1 MRRLFKKHVE
11 STTKEG
17 SVAYERS
24 YLCNLKKKTLQASN
38 LISKKVYISSLTVK
52 HMYDK
57 RIAFEFF
64 TIMDNIHNFL
74 KYPDM
79 ICENKP
85 GNKKR
90 ADVAFIK
97 KIDDHYFVCLLEND
111 KKMGDISVVTAHIIK
126 QADIPKFKLLLT
138 NTDNLNTQNDAGP
151 ALI

>member
-11 STTKEG
+11 STTKELPI
-17 SVAYERS
+17 VHERS
-24 YLCNLKKKTLQASN
+24 YLCNLKKKTFQASN
-38 LISKKVYISSLTVK
+38 LLSKKVYISSLTVK
-52 HMYDK
+52 HLYDK

-90 ADVAFIK
+90 AEAAFIK
-97 KIDDHYFVCLLEND
+97 KIDNHYFVCLLEND
-111 KKMGDISVVTAHIIK
+111 KKMGDTSVVTAHIIK
-126 QADIPKFKLLLT
+126 QVDIPKFKLLLT
-138 NTDNLNTQNDAGP
+138 NTDNLNTKNDAEP
-151 ALI
+151 ILT